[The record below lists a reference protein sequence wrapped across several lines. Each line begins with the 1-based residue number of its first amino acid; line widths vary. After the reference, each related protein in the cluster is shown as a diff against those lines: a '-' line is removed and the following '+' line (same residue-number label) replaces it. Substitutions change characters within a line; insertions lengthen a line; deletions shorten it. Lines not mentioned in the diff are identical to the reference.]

1 MIASEKGI
9 TRRKVSQYV
18 FKVRNKDQL
27 DVALSLA
34 DYVITPPSLY
44 KKHKKI
50 WLCPPRWGEFTLP
63 KGVTDIYAQ
72 NVGHLM
78 FDCNIH
84 AGFGLNIINNQ
95 AASFLS
101 DLGINDITA
110 GIEATKKDI
119 FRMKCDILTV
129 YAYGRFPLMLIRQK
143 MKGNLIDR
151 TGRRFP
157 ISDDE
162 ILNSVKLSLAGKEVN
177 ADRLLLDF
185 YDETPKQM
193 EDILK
198 KFRDNINMDNITRGL
213 YGF

>member
-9 TRRKVSQYV
+9 IKRKPKEFI
-18 FKVRNKDQL
+18 FKVRTKDQL
-27 DVALSLA
+27 EAALTMA
-34 DYVITPPSLY
+34 DYVIVPPSLY

-50 WLCPPRWGEFTLP
+50 WLCPPRWGDFTLP

-78 FDCNIH
+78 YDAEIH
-84 AGFGLNIINNQ
+84 AGFGLNIINNE

-101 DLGINDITA
+101 DFGVNDITA

-119 FRMKCDILTV
+119 LRMKCDILTV

-157 ISDDE
+157 IADDE

-177 ADRLLLDF
+177 ADRLLFDF
-185 YDETPKQM
+185 YDETPRQM
-193 EDILK
+193 NIAL
-198 KFRDNINMDNITRGL
+198 DNRENITRGL